1 MACKNGSAE
10 TVDYL
15 VSICGAELEQ
25 RGLYEVIIMFGTRL
39 RGFS

>member
-25 RGLYEVIIMFGTRL
+25 RGLYEVNFKFVVRL
-39 RGFS
+39 REFG